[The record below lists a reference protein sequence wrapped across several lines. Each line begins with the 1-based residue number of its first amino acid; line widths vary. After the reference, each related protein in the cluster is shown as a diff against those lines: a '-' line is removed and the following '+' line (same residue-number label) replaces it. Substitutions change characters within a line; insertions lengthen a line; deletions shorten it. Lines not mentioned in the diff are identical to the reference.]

1 MIRLRSLSLKDVQ
14 RAISSSVRAQPR
26 HSPDRGSMVQTLV
39 QGEAM
44 AIGGLVAIRNA
55 T

>member
-1 MIRLRSLSLKDVQ
+1 MIRSRSLSLKDVQ
-14 RAISSSVRAQPR
+14 RATSSSVRPQPR
-26 HSPDRGSMVQTLV
+26 HNPEGGSMMQTLV